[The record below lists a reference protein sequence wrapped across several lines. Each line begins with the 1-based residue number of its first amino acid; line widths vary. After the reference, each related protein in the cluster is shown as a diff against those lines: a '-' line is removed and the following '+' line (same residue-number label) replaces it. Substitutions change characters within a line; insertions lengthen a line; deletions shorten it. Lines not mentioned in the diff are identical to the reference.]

1 MCRGSSLVLS
11 LGYQG
16 QGDRSERRE
25 DGQDTLHHRA
35 SHASGLQ
42 DSALCLHLEH
52 SSSRSSWPSP
62 RPFLLHLW
70 SEGPSSMCLP
80 ALSVSLKVSLL
91 LSQLSG
97 SASAHG
103 GAVNRLLSD
112 EGVGGPCQGGRQ
124 LLCDPLVQ
132 LTLHSL
138 FCCSKGE
145 HLAVGLDTSS
155 SVPMVEPWPG
165 DTW

>member
-1 MCRGSSLVLS
+1 
-11 LGYQG
+11 
-16 QGDRSERRE
+16 
-25 DGQDTLHHRA
+25 
-35 SHASGLQ
+35 
-42 DSALCLHLEH
+42 
-52 SSSRSSWPSP
+52 
-62 RPFLLHLW
+62 
-70 SEGPSSMCLP
+70 MCLP
-80 ALSVSLKVSLL
+80 ALSVSLEVGLL

-112 EGVGGPCQGGRQ
+112 EGVGGPCQGGTQ
-124 LLCDPLVQ
+124 VLCDPLVQ

-155 SVPMVEPWPG
+155 SAPMVEPWPG